1 MFWKEMSKWTDFI
14 IIKQLSN
21 KYSVSFSEQIV
32 KKNIIKLLIK

>member
-32 KKNIIKLLIK
+32 KKIYNKTLN